1 MSKEDAE
8 REAVRQMG
16 DPVETGCALNR
27 IHRPAFPW
35 KLFVLAVFLT
45 GASMLISL
53 TIDAKINEDG
63 VQAAQVGSLFM
74 VNAVSFAMIFVIM
87 YFDYTWLF
95 LHIRAVYALYMIC
108 LCLVW
113 SGGILGNYQTA
124 LLASYS
130 VQVLLPV
137 IFAGIIYQY
146 RGQGFRGILKSAG
159 WIIIPFMVLTAGSF
173 HCRRVMGRLW
183 KMRGLSVPA
192 GGICASWNIWKRKEK
207 IPCRAGIACGWY
219 SGGWCGFFFIS
230 IRSCQAAMCSP
241 GLRIQVNLDIRTE

>member
-1 MSKEDAE
+1 MEYTEYMETLKEQIQNKRARSLVAEEIRGHIEEQAKEYQAEGMSKEDAE

-87 YFDYTWLF
+87 YFDYMAV
-95 LHIRAVYALYMIC
+95 LHIRAVYAVYDLPVSGVVGRHPWKLSDSAAGKLQC
-108 LCLVW
+108 TGAAASDLC
-113 SGGILGNYQTA
+113 GNY
-124 LLASYS
+124 
-130 VQVLLPV
+130 
-137 IFAGIIYQY
+137 
-146 RGQGFRGILKSAG
+146 
-159 WIIIPFMVLTAGSF
+159 
-173 HCRRVMGRLW
+173 
-183 KMRGLSVPA
+183 LSVP
-192 GGICASWNIWKRKEK
+192 GTGISGNFK
-207 IPCRAGIACGWY
+207 ISRLDHYPVYGINSRAHFTA
-219 SGGWCGFFFIS
+219 
-230 IRSCQAAMCSP
+230 
-241 GLRIQVNLDIRTE
+241 EE

>member
-1 MSKEDAE
+1 MEYTEYMETLKEQIQNKRARSLVAEEIRGHIEEQMEEYRAEGMSEEESK

-53 TIDAKINEDG
+53 TIDAKINEGG

-95 LHIRAVYALYMIC
+95 LHIRAVYDLPVSGVVGRPPWKLSDSAAGKLQC
-108 LCLVW
+108 TGAAASDLC
-113 SGGILGNYQTA
+113 GNY
-124 LLASYS
+124 
-130 VQVLLPV
+130 
-137 IFAGIIYQY
+137 
-146 RGQGFRGILKSAG
+146 
-159 WIIIPFMVLTAGSF
+159 
-173 HCRRVMGRLW
+173 
-183 KMRGLSVPA
+183 LSVP
-192 GGICASWNIWKRKEK
+192 GTGISGNFK
-207 IPCRAGIACGWY
+207 ISRLDHYPVYGISSRAHFTA
-219 SGGWCGFFFIS
+219 
-230 IRSCQAAMCSP
+230 
-241 GLRIQVNLDIRTE
+241 EE